1 MGFSNSDSI
10 AISTLLYIQYYTII
24 YILLYYYFTAK
35 AFIYIFTVKMKDTKR
50 KISTIGFS
58 RTELD
63 IYFNHLMISQGIK
76 RRGKKQ
82 FSSFC

>member
-1 MGFSNSDSI
+1 
-10 AISTLLYIQYYTII
+10 
-24 YILLYYYFTAK
+24 
-35 AFIYIFTVKMKDTKR
+35 MKDTKR